1 MNAAATDAL
10 ADVALTSAEF
20 VAVASSRKL
29 QIKARRVLTSSTL
42 GANKNLSV
50 EFTVAGLSKN
60 QAAVV
65 EHSVAAN
72 AATLT
77 GNFEGYVQT
86 SIDSDTVLSSSVS
99 GLSVSNT
106 IAVATAD
113 FVAPTT
119 QAPTT
124 PVVVDSEA
132 DTATE
137 TTTAAPEE
145 EEEEEKDEG
154 MSSEMTL
161 IVAVVVVAV
170 IMGAAGVALGWV
182 CKGAMS
188 AGKKAKTVDIADEE
202 EKVDLA
208 EAGEGAKKEVKA

>member
-145 EEEEEKDEG
+145 EEEEKDEG